1 MKRLKMI
8 LCAMLSVCILSVP
21 VFGSVV
27 SVSAA
32 DVDSLRAQLIE
43 LKEKESEY
51 KAILSQSENE
61 IADQKEYND
70 ALVEKISVL
79 GEKINLTR
87 ESIAKLNESIAENQ
101 KKIDAGNA
109 SIEGQLDALCERLR
123 AIYMAGS
130 ASDLEIILGAKD
142 FSDLIDKMN
151 LVKSLSKYDQDLID
165 QVNVKLAEIQVSK
178 DAMLKDKEALVA
190 DQESLDADMADLNE
204 TLEAN
209 KDRLANL
216 EISKSDAQTVLSGLS
231 DSKSEIEANIAK
243 ILQEQQEESR
253 KAMEAAKKKS
263 SGGSSSSNSSG
274 SSEQKATE
282 PAAASNED
290 PEPEP
295 QPDPTPYT
303 PDPTPSSG
311 SYVWPAPG
319 VYYISSDYGDSEDR
333 GYSHSG
339 VDIAGP
345 MYSTIVAA
353 DSGTVIATYSGCVHN
368 WGKSGDC
375 GCGGSYGNYV
385 MIDHGNGKW
394 TIYGHLA
401 SVDVSEGQSV
411 SAGQQIGS
419 MGSTGHSTGPH
430 LHFECRLNGYTYDPD
445 VEIGYRSLM

>member
-8 LCAMLSVCILSVP
+8 LCAMLSVCIVSAP

-27 SVSAA
+27 SVSAE

-209 KDRLANL
+209 KDRLATDRG
-216 EISKSDAQTVLSGLS
+216 EYRQDPSGAAGGVPQGYGGRQEKEQRRQQFL
-231 DSKSEIEANIAK
+231 
-243 ILQEQQEESR
+243 EQQ
-253 KAMEAAKKKS
+253 
-263 SGGSSSSNSSG
+263 
-274 SSEQKATE
+274 
-282 PAAASNED
+282 
-290 PEPEP
+290 
-295 QPDPTPYT
+295 
-303 PDPTPSSG
+303 
-311 SYVWPAPG
+311 
-319 VYYISSDYGDSEDR
+319 
-333 GYSHSG
+333 
-339 VDIAGP
+339 
-345 MYSTIVAA
+345 
-353 DSGTVIATYSGCVHN
+353 
-368 WGKSGDC
+368 
-375 GCGGSYGNYV
+375 
-385 MIDHGNGKW
+385 
-394 TIYGHLA
+394 
-401 SVDVSEGQSV
+401 
-411 SAGQQIGS
+411 
-419 MGSTGHSTGPH
+419 
-430 LHFECRLNGYTYDPD
+430 RL
-445 VEIGYRSLM
+445 I